1 MSQMGKDPSRKRAE
15 VKDLDIVEK
24 IQVEKNSPVRG
35 AREESVRSVPGVTP
49 A

>member
-1 MSQMGKDPSRKRAE
+1 MGKDPSRKRAE

-24 IQVEKNSPVRG
+24 DPGNSPVRG
-35 AREESVRSVPGVTP
+35 AREESVRSIPGVTP